1 MKEKEENS
9 YSKINKNIFILSLK
23 LSCYTGKKDMFERY
37 SLHSIEAKVTLHVY
51 KQAKMAY
58 MLLYDQ
64 EGLTHFVFLY
74 SKLKY
79 KITIK
84 KTI

>member
-1 MKEKEENS
+1 
-9 YSKINKNIFILSLK
+9 
-23 LSCYTGKKDMFERY
+23 MFERY

-74 SKLKY
+74 SKLKH